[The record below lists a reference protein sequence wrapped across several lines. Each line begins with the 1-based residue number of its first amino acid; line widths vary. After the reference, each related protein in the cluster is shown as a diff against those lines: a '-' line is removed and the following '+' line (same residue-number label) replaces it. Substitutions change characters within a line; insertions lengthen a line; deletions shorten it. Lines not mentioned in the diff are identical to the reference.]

1 MFNLSK
7 SQIKILIVFFQIL
20 LTYSVFWFLLS
31 NLKTDGVWE
40 TVILSGLFFWF
51 LPEFI
56 LKNQQSEKKELTQ
69 KQRNLFKIKILLIWL
84 IFGGVVFGLNGL
96 TFLKLNYLARI
107 DWYLNDWWL
116 IFVLNL
122 FLLPIVLISQ
132 EVFFRKFLFQQF
144 SGFFSIKIVLF
155 LQSLFFVI
163 FEIIFFGT
171 FNWKFIIFNLV
182 LAWILSL
189 FYYKTRSIWYSFFVR
204 WGLILILEVY
214 ILNQIQKLKF

>member
-1 MFNLSK
+1 MFNLNK
-7 SQIKILIVFFQIL
+7 NQIKILVVFVQIL
-20 LTYSVFWFLLS
+20 LTYLVFWFLLS
-31 NLKTDGVWE
+31 DIKTDGVWE
-40 TVILSGLFFWF
+40 TVILSSLFFWF

-56 LKNQQSEKKELTQ
+56 LKNQKPEKKELTQ
-69 KQRNLFKIKILLIWL
+69 KQKNLFKVKIFFIWL
-84 IFGGVVFGLNGL
+84 VFAGMVFGLNEF

-116 IFVLNL
+116 IFILNL
-122 FLLPIVLISQ
+122 FLLPIILISQ

-144 SGFFSIKIVLF
+144 SSFFSIKIVLF

-163 FEIIFFGT
+163 FEILFFGT
-171 FNWKFIIFNLV
+171 FNWKFIVFNLV

-204 WGLILILEVY
+204 WGLILILEIY
-214 ILNQIQKLKF
+214 ILNQIQKLKI